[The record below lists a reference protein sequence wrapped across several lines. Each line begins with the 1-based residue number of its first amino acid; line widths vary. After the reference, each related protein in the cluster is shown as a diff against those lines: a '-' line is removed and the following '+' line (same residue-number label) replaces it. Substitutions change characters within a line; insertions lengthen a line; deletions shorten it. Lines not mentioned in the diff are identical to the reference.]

1 MDADSVVQRSER
13 KAARWRPARGE
24 VRQRLLYLHE
34 LFVVSAVASRHSGS
48 VPLVCQYGVARKMS
62 MRDNEPDARSWR
74 KAYGLALSL
83 FVLEVALLYLFTVR
97 LSWTGWIISF
107 LFPRFWP
114 LRCWF

>member
-1 MDADSVVQRSER
+1 MGSRLDADSVMQRSER

-24 VRQRLLYLHE
+24 VRQRLFYLYE
-34 LFVVSAVASRHSGS
+34 LFLVSAVTGRRFGG

-62 MRDNEPDARSWR
+62 MRDTEPDARFWR

-97 LSWTGWIISF
+97 LS
-107 LFPRFWP
+107 
-114 LRCWF
+114 